1 MYFIMKVSPL
11 AYLAI
16 TTFLLVAIMTLIA
29 SLNYAFAL
37 VFYLMIIGQLSVAIT
52 VYKVLRDNYST
63 DKTFN
68 IFMKTVLF
76 SL

>member
-1 MYFIMKVSPL
+1 
-11 AYLAI
+11 
-16 TTFLLVAIMTLIA
+16 MTLIA

-63 DKTFN
+63 DKTFEN
-68 IFMKTVLF
+68 LYEDCPV
-76 SL
+76 